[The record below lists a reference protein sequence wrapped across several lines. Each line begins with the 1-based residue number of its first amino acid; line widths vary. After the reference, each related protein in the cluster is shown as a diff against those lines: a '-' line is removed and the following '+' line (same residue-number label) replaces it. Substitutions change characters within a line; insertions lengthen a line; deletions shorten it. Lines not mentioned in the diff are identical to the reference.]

1 MASMELLKKWI
12 AQERGRGV
20 RLAAALQVPASFV
33 TKMASGDKPIP
44 VEHASTIEQFTHGA
58 VPRQA
63 IRPADWRRIW
73 PELADSNPNQPVAP
87 ANQAQ
92 AAIKDIAKGAAHA

>member
-44 VEHASTIEQFTHGA
+44 VEHASAIEQFTDGA

-73 PELADSNPNQPVAP
+73 PELAKTKPIQPQAP
-87 ANQAQ
+87 GHQAQ
-92 AAIKDIAKGAAHA
+92 AAIKAVAQEVA

>member
-1 MASMELLKKWI
+1 MASMELLKNWI

-44 VEHASTIEQFTHGA
+44 VEHASAIEQFTDGA

-73 PELADSNPNQPVAP
+73 PELADSNPNKLAAP

-92 AAIKDIAKGAAHA
+92 AAIAEVSR

>member
-1 MASMELLKKWI
+1 M
-12 AQERGRGV
+12 

-44 VEHASTIEQFTHGA
+44 VEHASAIEQFTDGA

-73 PELADSNPNQPVAP
+73 PELADSNPNQLAAP

-92 AAIKDIAKGAAHA
+92 AAIKDIAKGVAHA

>member
-1 MASMELLKKWI
+1 M
-12 AQERGRGV
+12 

-44 VEHASTIEQFTHGA
+44 VEHASAIEQFTDGA

-73 PELADSNPNQPVAP
+73 PELADSNPNQPAAP
-87 ANQAQ
+87 VNQAQ
-92 AAIKDIAKGAAHA
+92 AAIKIVALQQAQEVAHG

>member
-1 MASMELLKKWI
+1 M
-12 AQERGRGV
+12 

-44 VEHASTIEQFTHGA
+44 VEHASAIEQFTDGA

-73 PELADSNPNQPVAP
+73 PELADSNPNQPAAP
-87 ANQAQ
+87 AHQAQ
-92 AAIKDIAKGAAHA
+92 AAIKTVALQQAREVA

>member
-1 MASMELLKKWI
+1 M
-12 AQERGRGV
+12 

-44 VEHASTIEQFTHGA
+44 VEHASAIEQFTDGA

-73 PELADSNPNQPVAP
+73 PELAGPEEKQPCSSAH
-87 ANQAQ
+87 QAQ
-92 AAIKDIAKGAAHA
+92 GAINSEARQQAQGAV

>member
-1 MASMELLKKWI
+1 M
-12 AQERGRGV
+12 

-44 VEHASTIEQFTHGA
+44 VEHASAIEQFTDGA

-73 PELADSNPNQPVAP
+73 PELADSNPNKLAAP

-92 AAIKDIAKGAAHA
+92 AAIKDIAKGVAHA

>member
-1 MASMELLKKWI
+1 MELLKKWI

-44 VEHASTIEQFTHGA
+44 VEHASTIEQFTDGA

-63 IRPADWRRIW
+63 IRPTDWRRIW
-73 PELADSNPNQPVAP
+73 PELAESEPKPTPAP
-87 ANQAQ
+87 AHQARV
-92 AAIKDIAKGAAHA
+92 AIKTVAQEVAHG

>member
-1 MASMELLKKWI
+1 M
-12 AQERGRGV
+12 

-44 VEHASTIEQFTHGA
+44 VEHASAIEQFTDGA

-73 PELADSNPNQPVAP
+73 PELADSNPNQPAAP

-92 AAIKDIAKGAAHA
+92 AATKTVALQQAREVA